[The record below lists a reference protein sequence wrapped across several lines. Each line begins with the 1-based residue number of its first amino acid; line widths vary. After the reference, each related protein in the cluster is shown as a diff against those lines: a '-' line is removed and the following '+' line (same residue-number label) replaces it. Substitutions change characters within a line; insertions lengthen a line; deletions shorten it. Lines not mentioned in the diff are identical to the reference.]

1 MPHDN
6 NGHIYVDTETGEGI
20 DVYADIAAVVGG
32 LVGTKYKPYTHGN
45 VNKWS
50 LHKPIV
56 YNKTSKLTDEEFK
69 GMASETNR
77 GYWYGVKIANSGTGS
92 GQKLVPTVHTDI
104 TLEYL
109 RPQGGLTSEPHRV
122 QDFDGYYHNAVPTPL
137 ARYEWGDQDLIGYV
151 DTEQGLGVSLN
162 YGQGLPNAG
171 IDVAALVAQSP
182 SSVYLACVVSKGDA
196 HYAAYLHNSDVTGHP
211 VTPLYYQNAWRRN
224 FFVDFRD
231 MPGIPTGGRESGWTI
246 SLILCAH
253 TSAPGH
259 IDESGEWTEIPENTG
274 LSNVPYACPFNTSLE
289 LEGIGRSLWLD
300 RVTIDPPVL
309 TLSQLHQISDSGVN
323 ITCTYDRVDTTMTGY
338 YKVVMRYGLAGEE
351 VEFYGTFNPAATSV
365 VDRSI
370 SLTAVWSQFGLVER
384 PSSGIIYVTMR
395 TGWSEGGYT
404 KNTSGSFSVN
414 N

>member
-1 MPHDN
+1 MAHDS
-6 NGHIYVDTETGEGI
+6 NGHIFVDSTSAVRR
-20 DVYADIAAVVGG
+20 DQDIIAVVGG
-32 LVGTKYKPYTHGN
+32 LSGTKYRPFTHGN

-50 LHKPIV
+50 KHKPV
-56 YNKTSKLTDEEFK
+56 KFASLDRLTEEEFK
-69 GMASETNR
+69 GERNETER
-77 GYWYGVKIANSGTGS
+77 GYWYGVKIANSGSGS
-92 GQKLVPTVHTDI
+92 GQKLVPSVHTDI

-109 RPQGGLTSEPHRV
+109 RPIGLMPSEPHRV
-122 QDFDGYYHNAVPTPL
+122 LDFDGYYHNAVPSPL

-162 YGQGLPNAG
+162 YGYGLPNAG
-171 IDVAALVAQSP
+171 IDVAALVAESP

-196 HYAAYLHNSDVTGHP
+196 HYAAYLRNTDVTGHP

-224 FFVDFRD
+224 FFVDFRR
-231 MPGIPTGGRESGWTI
+231 MLGIPTRGREGGWTI

-253 TSAPGH
+253 TSAPQH
-259 IDESGEWTEIPENTG
+259 IDESGEWTEIPEDTG

-300 RVTIDPPVL
+300 RVTIDPPAL
-309 TLSQLHQISDSGVN
+309 SLSQLHQISDSGVN
-323 ITCTYDRVDTTMTGY
+323 ITCTYDRVDTTRTGY

-351 VEFYGTFNPAATSV
+351 VEFKGTFNPAATSV

-384 PSSGIIYVTMR
+384 PSSGTIYVTMR
-395 TGWSEGGYT
+395 TGWSEDVYIT
-404 KNTSGSFSVN
+404 SNSGSFSVN